1 MELKDPKTIVD
12 SVGDSFIELLE
23 AGPRLGEKEGVI
35 LTTLA
40 SDFKSIAEDIKAK
53 MPDDPSV
60 LPMSLLKAGE
70 AVLSGIQGTG
80 ESIAGAADETI
91 KGIRS
96 QIERITR

>member
-1 MELKDPKTIVD
+1 MELKDPKVIVD
-12 SVGDSFIELLE
+12 AIGDSALEFLE
-23 AGPRLGEKEGVI
+23 AGSRLGEKEGVV

-53 MPDDPSV
+53 LPDDPSV
-60 LPMSLLKAGE
+60 LPESILKAGG
-70 AVLSGIQGTG
+70 AILNGMFGTG
-80 ESIAGAADETI
+80 ESFFGAADETI